1 MSRPVQTAKA
11 LLCLIAIVVCGSLAP
26 SARADERPNV
36 VVTMTDKQHSLKSM
50 LDAFYDEYTLPKYD
64 MIKGDGSQTRIFVNV
79 DEELA
84 QVATV
89 VAPALPTEFIPQKID
104 VPEGFSIEL
113 VAGPPLVEHPTFA
126 TFDDNGRLYVCNNA
140 GVNLSAADLETQ
152 LPNSINLLEDT
163 DNDGKFDKSTIFA
176 DKMTFPMGGVWHD
189 GSLYVAS
196 PPNIWRLTD
205 TTGDGIA
212 DKRDIIVDR
221 FGFSGNGASIH
232 GCFLGPDGRL
242 YWCDGYHGHEFK
254 DKNGNITTSRK
265 GSYIFSSTIA
275 GADVRRHS
283 GGGMDNP
290 VEVDFTPA
298 GEVLGTVNIFYT
310 RPRVDCLVHWLHG
323 GAYPH
328 REQVLEE
335 LQTTGPVLGPVHR
348 FGHVAVSG
356 TLRYRSGALNPQWR
370 DNMFATLF
378 NSGKVV
384 RVELERSGATY
395 SAVQREFISSENR
408 EFHPTDLVEDADGS
422 LLVVDTGGWFY
433 RGCPTSQFARP
444 DVLGAIY
451 RVRRDG
457 MTTQVDPRGYR
468 IDWPAQTPSQL
479 AQLLGDTRYAVRQR
493 AILESAARGQT
504 MISTLR
510 QTIEQRD
517 ILNRQ
522 GAIWALTN
530 IVGKAIG
537 AKEQANQANQA
548 NQNTSTLQLTAHEAI
563 RIALG
568 DLNPLVQHIA
578 VRSFSTYPDPLAKP
592 QLINL
597 LKSEHPEIRREAA
610 TALGRLGDPTAIEH
624 LLGALAN
631 PTDIDRTED
640 HAIIFALIEIDNVS
654 VTRQGLVSDDPDS
667 QRGALLALDQM
678 TQAEGGNLTAQDVLK
693 LVVSRK
699 TRTQLAAAH
708 VFSQHADWASHSV
721 EVIGPLLE
729 TVGTSESREIVR
741 QLITDSLGQNE
752 TAGLVGRLLSN
763 SQTTTEIRKLLLDA
777 ITAGNGLTLHA
788 SWTEPLEKR
797 LASDEQALVD
807 QTLAALAAI
816 KTDHFDVRLQQL
828 GDDTARPMLQRIA
841 ALEVANGQ
849 RGRVTDDSLELLL
862 QLVNNGSGAGL
873 GAAQRIGSTSLTTA
887 QLKRIV
893 TVFPRARAAHLTEL
907 IRPYER
913 SSDPEISKLFVNSIA
928 TAQNVT
934 GVPPFLFGNVIKR
947 FPQDLL
953 PAANEI
959 LGRIRIAEQ
968 AKLASLDKL
977 LPLIGTGDISR
988 GKKLF
993 FAEKSKCASCHR
1005 VGERGSRIG
1014 PDLTTIGANRA
1025 GHDLLES
1032 IVLPSSTIVRDFE
1045 PYNIVTNDGRV
1056 LTGLITR
1063 QTTDSVTIQQQ
1074 TGDPITLARKDID
1087 EMAAGTVSIMP
1098 NGLDKT
1104 LTESE
1109 LADVIAY
1116 LMSLRKL
1123 SNNEAAAQ

>member
-1 MSRPVQTAKA
+1 MIYLQKLLTVGLLVVMSSN
-11 LLCLIAIVVCGSLAP
+11 I
-26 SARADERPNV
+26 ARAQKLLNS
-36 VVTMTDKQHSLKSM
+36 T
-50 LDAFYDEYTLPKYD
+50 
-64 MIKGDGSQTRIFVNV
+64 I
-79 DEELA
+79 
-84 QVATV
+84 
-89 VAPALPTEFIPQKID
+89 APAASTAEFIPQKID
-104 VPEGFSIEL
+104 VPAGFSIEL

-126 TFDDNGRLYVCNNA
+126 TFDDHGRLYVCNNA
-140 GVNLSAADLETQ
+140 GVNLSAADLEAQ
-152 LPNSINLLEDT
+152 LPNSINLLEDI
-163 DNDGKFDKSTIFA
+163 DGDGKFDKSTVFA

-205 TTGDGIA
+205 TSGDGIA
-212 DKRDIIVDR
+212 DKRDIVIDR
-221 FGFSGNGASIH
+221 FGFTGNAASIH

-254 DKNGNITTSRK
+254 DKDGNVIISRK

-275 GADVRRHS
+275 GTDVRRHS

-328 REQVLEE
+328 REQVLAE
-335 LQTTGPVLGPVHR
+335 LQTTGPVLGPIHR
-348 FGHVAVSG
+348 FGHVAISG
-356 TLRYRSGALNPQWR
+356 TLRYRSGALNQQWR
-370 DNMFATLF
+370 DNMFATFF

-457 MTTQVDPRGYR
+457 MTTQIDPRGNR
-468 IDWPAQTPSQL
+468 LDWTAQTPAQL
-479 AQLLGDTRYAVRQR
+479 AQLLGDPRYAVRQR
-493 AILESAARGQT
+493 AIFESAARGQT
-504 MISTLR
+504 AITTLR
-510 QTIEQRD
+510 QTIERPD

-522 GAIWALTN
+522 GAIWALTS
-530 IVGKAIG
+530 IIGKAIVAEKQG
-537 AKEQANQANQA
+537 SQID
-548 NQNTSTLQLTAHEAI
+548 QNASTLQLTAQEAI

-568 DLNPLVQHIA
+568 DRNPLVQHIA

-592 QLINL
+592 QLIQL

-624 LLGALAN
+624 LLAALAN

-640 HAIIFALIEIDNVS
+640 HAIIFALIEIDNVL

-678 TQAEGGNLTAQDVLK
+678 TQAAGGNLTAEDVLR
-693 LVVSRK
+693 LVISK
-699 TRTQLAAAH
+699 NTRTQLAAAH
-708 VFSQHADWASHSV
+708 VFSQHADWTSHSV
-721 EVIGPLLE
+721 EVISPLLE
-729 TVGTSESREIVR
+729 ATGTAASREIVR
-741 QLITDSLGQNE
+741 QLITDSLGQDE
-752 TAGLVGRLLSN
+752 TDWLVGRLLSN
-763 SQTTTEIRKLLLDA
+763 SQTPTEIKELLLAA
-777 ITAGNGLTLHA
+777 ITAGNALPLHA

-797 LASDEQALVD
+797 LASNEQTIVD

-816 KTDHFDVRLQQL
+816 KTDHFDARLQQL
-828 GDDTARPMLQRIA
+828 GDDTTRPMLQRIA

-849 RGRVTDDSLELLL
+849 RGRITDDSLELLL
-862 QLVNNGSGAGL
+862 LLVNNGSGAGL

-913 SSDPEISKLFVNSIA
+913 SSDPEIAKLFVNSIA

-934 GVPPFLFGNVIKR
+934 AVPPFLFGNVIKR

-953 PAANEI
+953 PAANEV

-977 LPLIGTGDISR
+977 LPLVGTGDISR
-988 GKKLF
+988 GKNIF
-993 FAEKSKCASCHR
+993 FAEKSKCAACHR

-1014 PDLTTIGANRA
+1014 PDLTTIGANRT

-1045 PYNIVTNDGRV
+1045 PYNIVTNDGRI
-1056 LTGLITR
+1056 LAGLIVR
-1063 QTTDSVTIQQQ
+1063 QTADSVTIQQQ
-1074 TGDPITLARKDID
+1074 TGEPITLPRKDID
-1087 EMAAGTVSIMP
+1087 EMVAGTVSIMP
-1098 NGLDKT
+1098 NGLDKA

-1116 LMSLRKL
+1116 LLSLRKL

>member
-1 MSRPVQTAKA
+1 
-11 LLCLIAIVVCGSLAP
+11 
-26 SARADERPNV
+26 
-36 VVTMTDKQHSLKSM
+36 
-50 LDAFYDEYTLPKYD
+50 
-64 MIKGDGSQTRIFVNV
+64 
-79 DEELA
+79 
-84 QVATV
+84 
-89 VAPALPTEFIPQKID
+89 
-104 VPEGFSIEL
+104 
-113 VAGPPLVEHPTFA
+113 
-126 TFDDNGRLYVCNNA
+126 
-140 GVNLSAADLETQ
+140 
-152 LPNSINLLEDT
+152 
-163 DNDGKFDKSTIFA
+163 
-176 DKMTFPMGGVWHD
+176 
-189 GSLYVAS
+189 
-196 PPNIWRLTD
+196 
-205 TTGDGIA
+205 
-212 DKRDIIVDR
+212 
-221 FGFSGNGASIH
+221 
-232 GCFLGPDGRL
+232 
-242 YWCDGYHGHEFK
+242 
-254 DKNGNITTSRK
+254 
-265 GSYIFSSTIA
+265 
-275 GADVRRHS
+275 
-283 GGGMDNP
+283 
-290 VEVDFTPA
+290 
-298 GEVLGTVNIFYT
+298 
-310 RPRVDCLVHWLHG
+310 
-323 GAYPH
+323 
-328 REQVLEE
+328 
-335 LQTTGPVLGPVHR
+335 
-348 FGHVAVSG
+348 
-356 TLRYRSGALNPQWR
+356 
-370 DNMFATLF
+370 
-378 NSGKVV
+378 
-384 RVELERSGATY
+384 
-395 SAVQREFISSENR
+395 
-408 EFHPTDLVEDADGS
+408 ADGS
-422 LLVVDTGGWFY
+422 LIVVDTGGWFY

-537 AKEQANQANQA
+537 AKEQANQANQ
-548 NQNTSTLQLTAHEAI
+548 NTSTLQLTAHEAI

-568 DLNPLVQHIA
+568 DRNPLVQHIA

-597 LKSEHPEIRREAA
+597 LKSKHPEIRREAA

-763 SQTTTEIRKLLLDA
+763 SQTTTEIKKLLLDA

-797 LASDEQALVD
+797 LASDEPTLVD

-1063 QTTDSVTIQQQ
+1063 QTADSVTIQQQ

-1123 SNNEAAAQ
+1123 ATNEAAAQ

>member
-1 MSRPVQTAKA
+1 MIFLQT
-11 LLCLIAIVVCGSLAP
+11 LLTVGLLVVLSSNIAAAQEL
-26 SARADERPNV
+26 
-36 VVTMTDKQHSLKSM
+36 LKS
-50 LDAFYDEYTLPKYD
+50 T
-64 MIKGDGSQTRIFVNV
+64 I
-79 DEELA
+79 
-84 QVATV
+84 
-89 VAPALPTEFIPQKID
+89 APATSTVEFIPPQID
-104 VPEGFSIEL
+104 VPAGFSIEL
-113 VAGPPLVEHPTFA
+113 VAGPPFVEHPTFA
-126 TFDDNGRLYVCNNA
+126 TFDDQGRLYVCNNA
-140 GVNLSAADLETQ
+140 GVNLSAADLEAQ
-152 LPNSINLLEDT
+152 LPNSINLLEDI
-163 DNDGKFDKSTIFA
+163 DGDGKFDKSTVFA
-176 DKMTFPMGGVWHD
+176 DKMTFPMGGVWHA

-205 TTGDGIA
+205 TSGDGIA
-212 DKRDIIVDR
+212 DERDIIVDR

-242 YWCDGYHGHEFK
+242 YWCDGYHGHEFQDK
-254 DKNGNITTSRK
+254 DGNVTTSRK
-265 GSYIFSSTIA
+265 GSYIFSSTLA
-275 GADVRRHS
+275 GTDVRRHS

-310 RPRVDCLVHWLHG
+310 RPRVDCLVHWLYG

-328 REQVLEE
+328 REQVLAE
-335 LQTTGPVLGPVHR
+335 LQTTGPLLGPVHR
-348 FGHVAVSG
+348 FGHVAISG
-356 TLRYRSGALNPQWR
+356 TLRYRSGALNHQWR
-370 DNMFATLF
+370 DNMFATFF

-457 MTTQVDPRGYR
+457 MTTPVDPRGNR
-468 IDWPAQTPSQL
+468 IDWPAQTPTQL
-479 AQLLGDTRYAVRQR
+479 AQLLGDRRYAVRQR
-493 AILESAARGQT
+493 AILASAAHGQT
-504 MISTLR
+504 VITTLR
-510 QTIEQRD
+510 QTIERRG

-530 IVGKAIG
+530 IVGNAIVAEG
-537 AKEQANQANQA
+537 QSNQPT
-548 NQNTSTLQLTAHEAI
+548 QNTSTRQLAAHEAI

-568 DLNPLVQHIA
+568 DRNPLVQHIA

-624 LLGALAN
+624 LLAALAS
-631 PTDIDRTED
+631 PADIDRTED
-640 HAIIFALIEIDNVS
+640 HAIIFALIEIDNVP

-678 TQAEGGNLTAQDVLK
+678 TQAEGGNLTAQDVLR
-693 LVVSRK
+693 LVVSK
-699 TRTQLAAAH
+699 NTRTQFAAAH

-729 TVGTSESREIVR
+729 TTDTSESREIVR
-741 QLITDSLGQNE
+741 QLITDSLGQDE
-752 TAGLVGRLLSN
+752 TDWLLGRLLSN
-763 SQTTTEIRKLLLDA
+763 SQTPPEIIKLLLDA
-777 ITAGNGLTLHA
+777 LTAGNGLTLHA
-788 SWTEPLEKR
+788 SWTEPLEQR
-797 LASDEQALVD
+797 LSSDEQAIVD

-816 KTDHFDVRLQQL
+816 KTDHFDARLQQL

-841 ALEVANGQ
+841 ALEVASGQ
-849 RGRVTDDSLELLL
+849 RGRITDDSLELLL

-873 GAAQRIGSTSLTTA
+873 VAAQRIGSTSLTTA

-913 SSDPEISKLFVNSIA
+913 SSDPEIAKLFVHSIA

-953 PAANEI
+953 PAANEM

-988 GKKLF
+988 GKKIF
-993 FAEKSKCASCHR
+993 FAKKSKCAACHR
-1005 VGERGSRIG
+1005 IGERGSRIG

-1032 IVLPSSTIVRDFE
+1032 IVFPSSTIVRDFE

-1056 LTGLITR
+1056 LTGLLTR
-1063 QTTDSVTIQQQ
+1063 QTTASVTIQQQ
-1074 TGDPITLARKDID
+1074 TGDPLTLARKDIH

-1116 LMSLRKL
+1116 LLSLRNL

>member
-1 MSRPVQTAKA
+1 MTYLHKLITVGLLAVMSSNIAGAQE
-11 LLCLIAIVVCGSLAP
+11 LLQSTI
-26 SARADERPNV
+26 
-36 VVTMTDKQHSLKSM
+36 
-50 LDAFYDEYTLPKYD
+50 LP
-64 MIKGDGSQTRIFVNV
+64 
-79 DEELA
+79 
-84 QVATV
+84 ATST
-89 VAPALPTEFIPQKID
+89 TEFIPQQID
-104 VPEGFSIEL
+104 VPAGFSIEL

-126 TFDDNGRLYVCNNA
+126 TFDDQGRLYVCNNA
-140 GVNLSAADLETQ
+140 GVNLSAADLEAQ
-152 LPNSINLLEDT
+152 LPNSINMLEDI
-163 DNDGKFDKSTIFA
+163 DGDGKFDKSTVFA

-205 TTGDGIA
+205 TNGDGIA
-212 DKRDIIVDR
+212 DKRDVIVDR
-221 FGFSGNGASIH
+221 FGFTGNAASIH

-254 DKNGNITTSRK
+254 DKDGNVIMSRK

-275 GADVRRHS
+275 GTDIRRHS

-328 REQVLEE
+328 REQVLAE

-348 FGHVAVSG
+348 FGHVAISG
-356 TLRYRSGALNPQWR
+356 TLRYRSGALNQQWR
-370 DNMFATLF
+370 NNMFATFF

-457 MTTQVDPRGYR
+457 MTTHIDPRGTR
-468 IDWPAQTPSQL
+468 LDWPAQTP
-479 AQLLGDTRYAVRQR
+479 AQLVQLLDDPRYTVRQR
-493 AILESAARGQT
+493 AIFESTVRGQA
-504 MISTLR
+504 MITTLR
-510 QTIEQRD
+510 KTIERSN
-517 ILNRQ
+517 ILSQQ

-530 IVGKAIG
+530 IVGKAIL
-537 AKEQANQANQA
+537 AEQQSNPT
-548 NQNTSTLQLTAHEAI
+548 NQNTSTIQRAAQESI
-563 RIALG
+563 RLALA
-568 DLNPLVQHIA
+568 DQNPLVQQIA

-592 QLINL
+592 QLIHL

-624 LLGALAN
+624 LLAALAN
-631 PTDIDRTED
+631 PIDIDRTED
-640 HAIIFALIEIDNVS
+640 HAIIFALIEIDNVPL
-654 VTRQGLVSDDPDS
+654 TRRGLVSDDPDS

-678 TQAEGGNLTAQDVLK
+678 TQAVDGNLTAEDALR
-693 LVVSRK
+693 LVVSQNP
-699 TRTQLAAAH
+699 RTQLAAAH
-708 VFSQHADWASHSV
+708 VFSQHADWASHAA
-721 EVIGPLLE
+721 EVISPLLAA
-729 TVGTSESREIVR
+729 TGTTESREIVR
-741 QLITDSLGQNE
+741 QLVTDSLGQDE
-752 TAGLVGRLLSN
+752 TDGLVGRLLSN
-763 SQTTTEIRKLLLDA
+763 SQTSTEVKELLLDA
-777 ITAGNGLTLHA
+777 MTAGNGLTLHA
-788 SWTEPLEKR
+788 SWTEPLEQR
-797 LASDEQALVD
+797 LASDEQPIVD

-816 KTDHFDVRLQQL
+816 KTDHFDARLQQL

-849 RGRVTDDSLELLL
+849 RGRITDDSLELLL

-913 SSDPEISKLFVNSIA
+913 SSDPEIAKLFVNSIA

-968 AKLASLDKL
+968 SKLASLDKL
-977 LPLIGTGDISR
+977 LPLIGTGDASR
-988 GKKLF
+988 GKELF
-993 FAEKSKCASCHR
+993 FAEKSKCAACHR

-1045 PYNIVTNDGRV
+1045 PYNIVTNDGRI
-1056 LTGLITR
+1056 LAGLIAR

-1074 TGDPITLARKDID
+1074 TGDPITLPRKDID
-1087 EMAAGTVSIMP
+1087 EMVAGTVSIMP
-1098 NGLDKT
+1098 NGLDKA

-1116 LMSLRKL
+1116 LMSLRKP
-1123 SNNEAAAQ
+1123 SNNEDAAQ

>member
-1 MSRPVQTAKA
+1 MIYLQKLLPVGLLVVMSSN
-11 LLCLIAIVVCGSLAP
+11 IAGAQEL
-26 SARADERPNV
+26 
-36 VVTMTDKQHSLKSM
+36 LKS
-50 LDAFYDEYTLPKYD
+50 T
-64 MIKGDGSQTRIFVNV
+64 I
-79 DEELA
+79 
-84 QVATV
+84 
-89 VAPALPTEFIPQKID
+89 APAASTAEFIPQQID

-126 TFDDNGRLYVCNNA
+126 TFDDQGKLYVCNNA
-140 GVNLSAADLETQ
+140 GVNLSAADLEAQ
-152 LPNSINLLEDT
+152 LPNSINLLEDI
-163 DNDGKFDKSTIFA
+163 DGDGKFDKSTVFA

-205 TTGDGIA
+205 TSGDGIA
-212 DKRDIIVDR
+212 DKRDIVIDR
-221 FGFSGNGASIH
+221 FGFTGNAASIH

-254 DKNGNITTSRK
+254 DKDGNVIISRK

-275 GADVRRHS
+275 GTDVRRHS

-290 VEVDFTPA
+290 VEVDFTSA

-328 REQVLEE
+328 REQVLAE

-348 FGHVAVSG
+348 FGHVAISG
-356 TLRYRSGALNPQWR
+356 TLRYRSGALNQQWR
-370 DNMFATLF
+370 DNMFATFF

-457 MTTQVDPRGYR
+457 MTTQIDPRGNR
-468 IDWPAQTPSQL
+468 LDWPAQTPAQL
-479 AQLLGDTRYAVRQR
+479 AQLLGDPRYAVRQR
-493 AILESAARGQT
+493 AIFESAARGQT
-504 MISTLR
+504 AITTLR
-510 QTIEQRD
+510 QTIERPD

-522 GAIWALTN
+522 GAIWALTS
-530 IVGKAIG
+530 IVGKAIV
-537 AKEQANQANQA
+537 AEEQSNQT
-548 NQNTSTLQLTAHEAI
+548 NQNTSAGQLAAQEAI

-568 DLNPLVQHIA
+568 DRNPLVQHIA

-592 QLINL
+592 KLIHL

-624 LLGALAN
+624 LLAALAN

-640 HAIIFALIEIDNVS
+640 HAIIFALIEIDNVP

-678 TQAEGGNLTAQDVLK
+678 TQAAGGNLTAEDVLRM
-693 LVVSRK
+693 VVSK
-699 TRTQLAAAH
+699 NTRTQLAAAH

-721 EVIGPLLE
+721 EVIGPLLAA
-729 TVGTSESREIVR
+729 TDTAASREIVR
-741 QLITDSLGQNE
+741 QLITNSLGQDE
-752 TAGLVGRLLSN
+752 TAWLVGRLLSN
-763 SQTTTEIRKLLLDA
+763 SQTPTEIKELLLAA
-777 ITAGNGLTLHA
+777 ITAGNALTLHP
-788 SWTEPLEKR
+788 SWAEPLEKR
-797 LASDEQALVD
+797 LASDEQAIVD

-816 KTDHFDVRLQQL
+816 KTDHFDARLQQL

-849 RGRVTDDSLELLL
+849 RGRITDDSLELLL

-913 SSDPEISKLFVNSIA
+913 SSDPEIAKLFVNSIA

-947 FPQDLL
+947 FPQDIL
-953 PAANEI
+953 PAANEV

-977 LPLIGTGDISR
+977 LPLVGTGDILR
-988 GKKLF
+988 GKNIF
-993 FAEKSKCASCHR
+993 FAEKSKCAACHR

-1056 LTGLITR
+1056 LAGLIVR
-1063 QTTDSVTIQQQ
+1063 QNAASVTIQQQ
-1074 TGDPITLARKDID
+1074 TGDPITLPRKDID
-1087 EMAAGTVSIMP
+1087 EMVAGTVSIMP
-1098 NGLDKT
+1098 NGLDKA

-1116 LMSLRKL
+1116 LLSLRKL

>member
-1 MSRPVQTAKA
+1 MSRPVQA
-11 LLCLIAIVVCGSLAP
+11 LLSLIAISICGPLVS
-26 SARADERPNV
+26 SARAEERPNV
-36 VVTMTDKQHSLKSM
+36 IPT
-50 LDAFYDEYTLPKYD
+50 
-64 MIKGDGSQTRIFVNV
+64 
-79 DEELA
+79 
-84 QVATV
+84 
-89 VAPALPTEFIPQKID
+89 ALPLEFIPQQID

-126 TFDDNGRLYVCNNA
+126 TFDDHGKLYVCNNA
-140 GVNLSAADLETQ
+140 GVNLSADDLEAQ

-163 DNDGKFDKSTIFA
+163 DGDGKFDKSTVFA
-176 DKMTFPMGGVWHD
+176 DKMTFPMGGVWHE

-205 TTGDGIA
+205 TTSDGIA

-254 DKNGNITTSRK
+254 DKDGNVTTSRK

-275 GADVRRHS
+275 GTDVRRHS

-348 FGHVAVSG
+348 FGHVAISG

-370 DNMFATLF
+370 DNMFATFF

-422 LLVVDTGGWFY
+422 LIVVDTGGWFY

-457 MTTQVDPRGYR
+457 MTTPVDPRGNR
-468 IDWPAQTPSQL
+468 IDWPAQTPVQL
-479 AQLLGDTRYAVRQR
+479 AQRLGDPRYTVRQR
-493 AILESAARGQT
+493 AILESAARGQAAIT
-504 MISTLR
+504 TLR
-510 QTIEQRD
+510 QTIERRD
-517 ILNRQ
+517 ILYQQ

-530 IVGKAIG
+530 IVGKTIVAE
-537 AKEQANQANQA
+537 EQSNQI
-548 NQNTSTLQLTAHEAI
+548 NQNTSTLQLAAQEAI

-568 DLNPLVQHIA
+568 DRNPLVQHIA

-592 QLINL
+592 QLIHL

-624 LLGALAN
+624 LLAALAN

-640 HAIIFALIEIDNVS
+640 HAIIFALIEIDDAQ

-678 TQAEGGNLTAQDVLK
+678 TQATGGNLTSQDVLR
-693 LVVSRK
+693 LVNSPK

-708 VFSQHADWASHSV
+708 VFSQHADWAKHSV
-721 EVIGPLLE
+721 EVIGPLLKA
-729 TVGTSESREIVR
+729 TGTLESREIAR
-741 QLITDSLGQNE
+741 QLITDSLGQDG
-752 TAGLVGRLLSN
+752 TDALVGRLLSN
-763 SQTTTEIRKLLLDA
+763 HQTPIEITELLLDA
-777 ITAGNGLTLHA
+777 MTAGNGLTLPA

-797 LASDEQALVD
+797 LASDEQAIVD
-807 QTLAALAAI
+807 QTLTALAAI
-816 KTDHFDVRLQQL
+816 KTDHFDARLQQL
-828 GDDTARPMLQRIA
+828 GNDTTRPMLQRIA

-849 RGRVTDDSLELLL
+849 RGRITDDSLELLL
-862 QLVNNGSGAGL
+862 QLIHKGSGAGL
-873 GAAQRIGSTSLTTA
+873 GAAQRIGSTALTTA

-893 TVFPRARAAHLTEL
+893 TVFPSARAAHLTEL

-913 SSDPEISKLFVNSIA
+913 SSDPEIAKLFVNSIA

-953 PAANEI
+953 PAANDI

-968 AKLASLDKL
+968 AKLARLDKL
-977 LPLIGTGDISR
+977 LPLIGTGDVSL
-988 GKKLF
+988 GKKIF
-993 FAEKSKCASCHR
+993 FAEKSKCAACHR

-1056 LTGLITR
+1056 LTGLIVR
-1063 QTTDSVTIQQQ
+1063 QTVDSFTIQQQ
-1074 TGDPITLARKDID
+1074 TGDPITLARNDID

-1098 NGLDKT
+1098 NGLDKA

>member
-1 MSRPVQTAKA
+1 MIYLQKLLPVGLLVVMSSN
-11 LLCLIAIVVCGSLAP
+11 IAGAQEL
-26 SARADERPNV
+26 
-36 VVTMTDKQHSLKSM
+36 LKS
-50 LDAFYDEYTLPKYD
+50 T
-64 MIKGDGSQTRIFVNV
+64 I
-79 DEELA
+79 
-84 QVATV
+84 
-89 VAPALPTEFIPQKID
+89 APAASTAEFIPQQID

-126 TFDDNGRLYVCNNA
+126 TFDDQGKLYVCNNA
-140 GVNLSAADLETQ
+140 GVNLSAADLEAQ
-152 LPNSINLLEDT
+152 LPNSINLLEDI
-163 DNDGKFDKSTIFA
+163 DGDGKFDKSTVFA

-205 TTGDGIA
+205 TSGDGIA
-212 DKRDIIVDR
+212 DKRDIVIDR
-221 FGFSGNGASIH
+221 FGFTGNAASIH

-254 DKNGNITTSRK
+254 DKDGNVIISRK

-275 GADVRRHS
+275 GTDVRRHS

-328 REQVLEE
+328 REQVLAE

-348 FGHVAVSG
+348 FGHVAISG
-356 TLRYRSGALNPQWR
+356 TLRYRSGALNQQWR
-370 DNMFATLF
+370 DNMFATFF

-457 MTTQVDPRGYR
+457 MTTQIDPRGNR
-468 IDWPAQTPSQL
+468 LDWPAQTPAQL
-479 AQLLGDTRYAVRQR
+479 AQLLGDPRYAVRQR
-493 AILESAARGQT
+493 AIFESAARGQT
-504 MISTLR
+504 AITTLR
-510 QTIEQRD
+510 QTIERPD

-522 GAIWALTN
+522 GAIWALTS
-530 IVGKAIG
+530 IVGKAIV
-537 AKEQANQANQA
+537 AEEQSNQT
-548 NQNTSTLQLTAHEAI
+548 NQNTSTGQLAAQEAI

-568 DLNPLVQHIA
+568 DRNPLVQHIA

-592 QLINL
+592 KLIHL

-624 LLGALAN
+624 LLAALAN

-640 HAIIFALIEIDNVS
+640 HAIIFALIEIDNVP

-678 TQAEGGNLTAQDVLK
+678 TQAAGGNLTAEDVLRM
-693 LVVSRK
+693 VVSK
-699 TRTQLAAAH
+699 NTRTQLAAAH

-721 EVIGPLLE
+721 EVIGPLLAA
-729 TVGTSESREIVR
+729 TDTAASREIVR
-741 QLITDSLGQNE
+741 QLITNSLGQDE
-752 TAGLVGRLLSN
+752 TAWLVGRLLSN
-763 SQTTTEIRKLLLDA
+763 SQTPTEIKELLLAA
-777 ITAGNGLTLHA
+777 ITAGNALTLHP
-788 SWTEPLEKR
+788 SWAEPLEKR
-797 LASDEQALVD
+797 LASDEQAIVD

-816 KTDHFDVRLQQL
+816 KTDHFDARLQQL

-849 RGRVTDDSLELLL
+849 RGRITDDSLELLL

-913 SSDPEISKLFVNSIA
+913 SSDPEIAKLFVNSIA

-947 FPQDLL
+947 FPQDIL
-953 PAANEI
+953 PAANEV

-977 LPLIGTGDISR
+977 LPLVGTGDILR
-988 GKKLF
+988 GKNIF
-993 FAEKSKCASCHR
+993 FAEKSKCAACHR

-1056 LTGLITR
+1056 LAGLIVR
-1063 QTTDSVTIQQQ
+1063 QNAASVTIQQQ
-1074 TGDPITLARKDID
+1074 TGDPITLPRKDID
-1087 EMAAGTVSIMP
+1087 EMVAGTVSIMP
-1098 NGLDKT
+1098 NGLDKA

-1116 LMSLRKL
+1116 LLSLRKL

>member
-1 MSRPVQTAKA
+1 MLSNITDAQE
-11 LLCLIAIVVCGSLAP
+11 LLQSTIAPTTS
-26 SARADERPNV
+26 
-36 VVTMTDKQHSLKSM
+36 T
-50 LDAFYDEYTLPKYD
+50 
-64 MIKGDGSQTRIFVNV
+64 
-79 DEELA
+79 
-84 QVATV
+84 
-89 VAPALPTEFIPQKID
+89 TEFIPQKIN
-104 VPEGFSIEL
+104 VPYGFSITL

-126 TFDDNGRLYVCNNA
+126 TFDDQGRLYVCNNA
-140 GVNLSAADLETQ
+140 GVNLSAADLEAQ

-163 DNDGKFDKSTIFA
+163 DGDGKFDKSTVFA

-205 TTGDGIA
+205 TSGDGIA

-221 FGFSGNGASIH
+221 FGFTGNAASIH

-254 DKNGNITTSRK
+254 DKDGNVTISRK

-275 GADVRRHS
+275 GTDVRRHS

-290 VEVDFTPA
+290 VEVDFTTA
-298 GEVLGTVNIFYT
+298 GEILGTVNIFYT

-328 REQVLEE
+328 REQALEE

-348 FGHVAVSG
+348 FGHAAISG
-356 TLRYRSGALNPQWR
+356 TLRYRSGALNQHWR
-370 DNMFATLF
+370 NNMFATFF

-444 DVLGAIY
+444 DILGAIY
-451 RVRRDG
+451 RVSRLR
-457 MTTQVDPRGYR
+457 MPAQIDPRGNR
-468 IDWPAQTPSQL
+468 LDWPAQTLGQL
-479 AQLLGDTRYAVRQR
+479 AQLLGDPRYAVRQR
-493 AILESAARGQT
+493 AILESAKRGQT
-504 MISTLR
+504 MIATLR
-510 QTIEQRD
+510 QTIDRPG
-517 ILNRQ
+517 ILKRQ

-530 IVGKAIG
+530 IVGKVLIAE
-537 AKEQANQANQA
+537 EQSNQT
-548 NQNTSTLQLTAHEAI
+548 NQNTSTIQLAAQESI
-563 RIALG
+563 RLALA
-568 DLNPLVQHIA
+568 DQNPLVQQIA

-592 QLINL
+592 QLIHL

-624 LLGALAN
+624 LLAALAN
-631 PTDIDRTED
+631 PIGLDRTED
-640 HAIIFALIEIDNVS
+640 HAIIFALIEIDNVPL
-654 VTRQGLVSDDPDS
+654 TRRGLVSDDPDS

-678 TQAEGGNLTAQDVLK
+678 TQAEDGNLTAEDALR
-693 LVVSRK
+693 LVVSQNP
-699 TRTQLAAAH
+699 RTQLAAAH
-708 VFSQHADWASHSV
+708 VFSQHADWASHAA
-721 EVIGPLLE
+721 EVISPLLAA
-729 TVGTSESREIVR
+729 TGTTESREIVR
-741 QLITDSLGQNE
+741 QLVTDSLGQDE
-752 TAGLVGRLLSN
+752 TDGLVGRLLSN
-763 SQTTTEIRKLLLDA
+763 SQTSTEVKELLLDA
-777 ITAGNGLTLHA
+777 MAAGNELTLHT

-797 LASDEQALVD
+797 LDSDEQPIVN

-816 KTDHFDVRLQQL
+816 KTDYFDARLQQL
-828 GDDTARPMLQRIA
+828 GDDTTRPMLQRIA

-849 RGRVTDDSLELLL
+849 RGRITDDSLELLL

-913 SSDPEISKLFVNSIA
+913 SSDPEIAKLFVNSIA

-977 LPLIGTGDISR
+977 LPLIGTGDASR
-988 GKKLF
+988 GKEIF
-993 FAEKSKCASCHR
+993 FAEKSKCAACHR

-1014 PDLTTIGANRA
+1014 PNLTTIGANRA

-1045 PYNIVTNDGRV
+1045 PYNIVTNDGRILV
-1056 LTGLITR
+1056 GLIAR

-1074 TGDPITLARKDID
+1074 TGDPITLPRKDID
-1087 EMAAGTVSIMP
+1087 EMVAGTVSIMP
-1098 NGLDKT
+1098 NGLDKA

-1123 SNNEAAAQ
+1123 SNNEDAAQ

>member
-1 MSRPVQTAKA
+1 MSRPVQA
-11 LLCLIAIVVCGSLAP
+11 LLSLIAISICGPLAS
-26 SARADERPNV
+26 SARAEERPNV
-36 VVTMTDKQHSLKSM
+36 IAS
-50 LDAFYDEYTLPKYD
+50 
-64 MIKGDGSQTRIFVNV
+64 
-79 DEELA
+79 
-84 QVATV
+84 
-89 VAPALPTEFIPQKID
+89 ALPTEFIPQKIN
-104 VPEGFSIEL
+104 VPYGYSVEL

-126 TFDDNGRLYVCNNA
+126 TFDDLGRLYVCNNA
-140 GVNLSAADLETQ
+140 GVNLSAADLEAQ
-152 LPNSINLLEDT
+152 LPNSINLLEDL
-163 DNDGKFDKSTIFA
+163 DGDGKFDKSTVFA

-221 FGFSGNGASIH
+221 FGFTGNAASIH

-254 DKNGNITTSRK
+254 DKNGNVTISRK

-275 GADVRRHS
+275 GTDVRRHS

-298 GEVLGTVNIFYT
+298 GEILGTVNIFYT

-328 REQVLEE
+328 REQVLTE

-348 FGHVAVSG
+348 FGHVAISG
-356 TLRYRSGALNPQWR
+356 TLRYRSGALGRGNQQWR
-370 DNMFATLF
+370 DNMFATFF

-408 EFHPTDLVEDADGS
+408 EFHPTDLVEDADGT

-444 DVLGAIY
+444 DILGAIY
-451 RVRRDG
+451 RVSRDG
-457 MTTQVDPRGYR
+457 MTAQIDPRGNLL
-468 IDWPAQTPSQL
+468 DWSAQTHGQL
-479 AQLLGDTRYAVRQR
+479 AQLLGDPRYAVRQR
-493 AILESAARGQT
+493 AILESAKRGKT
-504 MISTLR
+504 MIATLR
-510 QTIEQRD
+510 QTIDRSG
-517 ILNRQ
+517 ILKRQ
-522 GAIWALTN
+522 GAIWTLTN
-530 IVGKAIG
+530 IVGKALV
-537 AKEQANQANQA
+537 AEEQSNQT
-548 NQNTSTLQLTAHEAI
+548 NQNTSTTQLAAQEAV
-563 RIALG
+563 RLALA
-568 DLNPLVQHIA
+568 DQNPLVQHIA

-592 QLINL
+592 QLIQL

-624 LLGALAN
+624 LLAALAN
-631 PTDIDRTED
+631 PADIDRTED
-640 HAIIFALIEIDNVS
+640 HAIIFALIEIDNVPA
-654 VTRQGLVSDDPDS
+654 TRQGLVSDDPDS

-678 TQAEGGNLTAQDVLK
+678 TQASDGNLTVKDVLR
-693 LVVSRK
+693 LVVSK
-699 TRTQLAAAH
+699 KPRTQLAAAH

-721 EVIGPLLE
+721 EVIDPLLATTG
-729 TVGTSESREIVR
+729 TVESRDIVR
-741 QLITDSLGQNE
+741 QLVTDSLGQAK
-752 TAGLVGRLLSN
+752 TDGLIGRLLSN
-763 SQTTTEIRKLLLDA
+763 SQTSTEIKELLVDA
-777 ITAGNGLTLHA
+777 MADGNELTLHT
-788 SWTEPLEKR
+788 SWIEPLEQR
-797 LASDEQALVD
+797 LASDEQAIVD

-816 KTDHFDVRLQQL
+816 KTDHFDARLQQL
-828 GDDTARPMLQRIA
+828 GDDTTRPMLQRIA
-841 ALEVANGQ
+841 AWEVANGQ
-849 RGRVTDDSLELLL
+849 RGRITDDSLELLL

-873 GAAQRIGSTSLTTA
+873 GAAQRIGSSALTTA
-887 QLKRIV
+887 QLQRIV
-893 TVFPRARAAHLTEL
+893 TVFPSARAAHLTEL

-913 SSDPEISKLFVNSIA
+913 SSDPEIAKLFVNSIA
-928 TAQNVT
+928 TAQNVAS
-934 GVPPFLFGNVIKR
+934 VPPFLFGNVIKR

-953 PAANEI
+953 PAANKI

-968 AKLASLDKL
+968 AKLTSLDKL
-977 LPLIGTGDISR
+977 LPLIGTGDVSR
-988 GKKLF
+988 GEKLF
-993 FAEKSKCASCHR
+993 FAKQSKCATCHR

-1025 GHDLLES
+1025 GQDLLES

-1045 PYNIVTNDGRV
+1045 PYNIVTNDGRI
-1056 LTGLITR
+1056 LAGLIVA
-1063 QTTDSVTIQQQ
+1063 QTSDNVTIQQQ
-1074 TGDPITLARKDID
+1074 TGNPITLLRKDID
-1087 EMAAGTVSIMP
+1087 EMVAGTISIMP
-1098 NGLDKT
+1098 NGLDKA

-1123 SNNEAAAQ
+1123 SSNEAAAQ

>member
-1 MSRPVQTAKA
+1 MSRPVQA
-11 LLCLIAIVVCGSLAP
+11 LLSLIAISICGPLVS
-26 SARADERPNV
+26 SARAEERPNV
-36 VVTMTDKQHSLKSM
+36 
-50 LDAFYDEYTLPKYD
+50 
-64 MIKGDGSQTRIFVNV
+64 I
-79 DEELA
+79 
-84 QVATV
+84 AT
-89 VAPALPTEFIPQKID
+89 ALPLEFIPQQID

-126 TFDDNGRLYVCNNA
+126 TFDDHGKLYVCNNA
-140 GVNLSAADLETQ
+140 GVNLSADDLEAQ

-163 DNDGKFDKSTIFA
+163 DGDGKFDKSTVFA
-176 DKMTFPMGGVWHD
+176 DKMTFPMGGVWHE

-254 DKNGNITTSRK
+254 DKDGNVTTSRK

-275 GADVRRHS
+275 GTDVRRHS

-348 FGHVAVSG
+348 FGHVAISG

-370 DNMFATLF
+370 DNMFATFF

-422 LLVVDTGGWFY
+422 LIVVDTGGWFY

-457 MTTQVDPRGYR
+457 MTTPVDPRGNR
-468 IDWPAQTPSQL
+468 IDWPAQTPAQL
-479 AQLLGDTRYAVRQR
+479 AQRLGDPRYTVRQR
-493 AILESAARGQT
+493 AILESAARGQAAIT
-504 MISTLR
+504 TLR
-510 QTIEQRD
+510 QTIERRD
-517 ILNRQ
+517 ILNQQ

-530 IVGKAIG
+530 IVGKTIVAE
-537 AKEQANQANQA
+537 EQSNQI
-548 NQNTSTLQLTAHEAI
+548 NQNTSTLQLAAQEAI

-568 DLNPLVQHIA
+568 DRNPLVQHVA

-592 QLINL
+592 QLIHL

-624 LLGALAN
+624 LLAALAN

-640 HAIIFALIEIDNVS
+640 HAIIFALIEIDDAQ

-678 TQAEGGNLTAQDVLK
+678 TQATGGNLTSQDVLR
-693 LVVSRK
+693 LVNSPK

-708 VFSQHADWASHSV
+708 VFSQHADWAKHSV
-721 EVIGPLLE
+721 EVIGPLLKA
-729 TVGTSESREIVR
+729 TGTLESREIAR
-741 QLITDSLGQNE
+741 QLITDSLGQDG
-752 TAGLVGRLLSN
+752 TDALVGRLLSN
-763 SQTTTEIRKLLLDA
+763 HQTPIEITELLLDA
-777 ITAGNGLTLHA
+777 MTAGNGLTLPA

-797 LASDEQALVD
+797 LASDEQAIVD
-807 QTLAALAAI
+807 QTLTALAAI
-816 KTDHFDVRLQQL
+816 KTDHFDARLQQL
-828 GDDTARPMLQRIA
+828 GNDTTRPMLQRIA

-849 RGRVTDDSLELLL
+849 RGRITDDSLELLL
-862 QLVNNGSGAGL
+862 QLIHKGSGAGL
-873 GAAQRIGSTSLTTA
+873 GAAQRIGSTALTTA

-893 TVFPRARAAHLTEL
+893 TVFPSARAAHLTEL

-913 SSDPEISKLFVNSIA
+913 SSDPEIAKLFVNSIA

-953 PAANEI
+953 PAANDI

-968 AKLASLDKL
+968 AKLARLDKL
-977 LPLIGTGDISR
+977 LPLIGTGDVSL
-988 GKKLF
+988 GKKIF
-993 FAEKSKCASCHR
+993 FAEKSKCAACHR

-1056 LTGLITR
+1056 LTGLIVR
-1063 QTTDSVTIQQQ
+1063 QTVDSFTIQQQ
-1074 TGDPITLARKDID
+1074 TGDPITLARNDID

-1098 NGLDKT
+1098 NGLDKA